1 MRAGR
6 RRRRPITR
14 RDISTADCVADTE
27 YNVACRGW
35 GVTIRVMAIRLTPYV
50 GWCLFSLTSRWLLPY
65 LLHIFH
71 LVERKFEMSLTYD
84 ELRSGV
90 AGDAVGV
97 RCRTTFQPL
106 GGPGD
111 KVFPPTYGVP
121 EGAETRYATESRY
134 VPSPDGADGQ
144 IAQSV
149 VLDSVASQANRFELA
164 LLGAIRRGE
173 VSIPVTSVDFRKADG
188 LIGLDRVSDYEA
200 PHRVF
205 DAILRDSYDG
215 EHLFRNGPAG
225 RAITE
230 ARPRD
235 AAALYFHSPH
245 TLVFGGWDSTGPRGG
260 LGAKYERAIT
270 SEIVAI
276 EVETGVKTASRVD
289 PLGVELR
296 AGPLY
301 EARNGTW
308 TLDADEALKDAK
320 GNAKQLGAAGGR
332 ETGRPSQ
339 ANHGNVTPSID
350 SRAGGITAR
359 EIVATTVMS
368 FIQFRRLQFPAS
380 PNRTAFDGKA
390 RAEAELAARTALAAL
405 GLAAAAIAFEEGF
418 DLRSRC
424 VLVAE
429 RPIGFELVGRDGK
442 TIPFD
447 LTSADALK
455 LVAEASDRAA
465 AANIPWRDGEL
476 TLRPAE
482 RLVELVRRSQE
493 LAEAGNE

>member
-1 MRAGR
+1 M
-6 RRRRPITR
+6 PVSYT
-14 RDISTADCVADTE
+14 
-27 YNVACRGW
+27 
-35 GVTIRVMAIRLTPYV
+35 
-50 GWCLFSLTSRWLLPY
+50 
-65 LLHIFH
+65 
-71 LVERKFEMSLTYD
+71 
-84 ELRSGV
+84 ELRDGV

-121 EGAETRYATESRY
+121 DNAQTRYATESRY
-134 VPSPDGADGQ
+134 LPSADGADGKTTR
-144 IAQSV
+144 SV

-173 VSIPVTSVDFRKADG
+173 VSIPVTSVDFSEAEG
-188 LIGLDRVSDYEA
+188 LIGLDRISDYEA
-200 PHRVF
+200 PHRIF

-215 EHLFRNGPAG
+215 GRLFRYGPTG

-276 EVETGVKTASRVD
+276 EIETGVKTASRID
-289 PLGVELR
+289 PLGIELR

-301 EARNGTW
+301 EMPGGAW
-308 TLDADEALKDAK
+308 TLNEDEAIKDAK
-320 GNAKQLGAAGGR
+320 GNAKRLEGKTGEA
-332 ETGRPSQ
+332 GRPSQ

-350 SRAGGITAR
+350 DRAGGVTAR
-359 EIVATTVMS
+359 EIVGTTVLS
-368 FIQFRRLQFPAS
+368 FIQLRRLQFPAG
-380 PNRTAFDGKA
+380 PDKAAFDGKA
-390 RAEAELAARTALAAL
+390 RADAELAARTALAAL
-405 GLAAAAIAFEEGF
+405 GLAAAALAFGEGF

-424 VLVAE
+424 VLVAD
-429 RPIGFELVGRDGK
+429 RPISFELVGRDGK
-442 TIPFD
+442 AIPFD

-455 LVAEASDRAA
+455 LVAEASDQAA
-465 AANIPWRDGEL
+465 AASIPWRDSEL

-493 LAEAGNE
+493 LAEAGSE